1 MLQFGKSNVSL
12 TLIAKSSDFDS
23 CKNTSLIGIYLQNFL
38 KIKLPKE
45 LHEIVM
51 INRIN
56 KKIKIDI

>member
-12 TLIAKSSDFDS
+12 MLIAKSSDFDS
-23 CKNTSLIGIYLQNFL
+23 CNTSLIGIYLQNFL

-51 INRIN
+51 ISRIN